1 MLPAASPTAFRPV
14 PAVLT
19 DALGCTA
26 SKLSDNQEFEG
37 AGIRLYRKRSHDA
50 HLGHVE
56 TPATDRGVLV
66 GVSMRNGHRRK
77 ILHEHHASSHDFG
90 EHSIYV
96 RNFADRYRADLSGAF
111 DFVLLEIPRSSLEDA
126 VADTASSRID
136 GLRCA
141 TGHLDPVLAHL
152 VQALL
157 PSLERPREACKLFV
171 DQLGAT
177 IATHLVRQ
185 YSGVRLPSTA
195 KSPLS
200 KSHEDRA
207 KAMLRSN
214 IDGDISIGDVAL
226 ACGLSRSH
234 FTRAFKET
242 TGLTPHQWL
251 LDQRVAKARELLSRS
266 RISLVEVAALCG
278 FADQSHL
285 TRLFTKVVGAS
296 PGKWRRESSF

>member
-1 MLPAASPTAFRPV
+1 MLPAASPDVFQLA

-19 DALGCTA
+19 DGLGCTA
-26 SKLSDNQEFEG
+26 SKLSGDQEFEG
-37 AGIRLYRKRSHDA
+37 AGIKLYRKRSHDA
-50 HLGHVE
+50 HLGYVE

-66 GVSMRNGHRRK
+66 GVSMRSGHRRK

-90 EHSIYV
+90 ENSVYV
-96 RNFADRYRADLSGAF
+96 RNFSDRYRADLSGAF
-111 DFVLLEIPRSSLEDA
+111 DFVLLEIARSSLEDA
-126 VADTASSRID
+126 VADTSRSRID
-136 GLRCA
+136 GLNCA
-141 TGHLDPVLAHL
+141 TGHADPVLAHL
-152 VQALL
+152 VHALL

-177 IATHLVRQ
+177 ISTHLLRQ
-185 YSGVRLPSTA
+185 YSGIRLPRNT

-214 IDGDISIGDVAL
+214 IDGDISIGDIAQ

-234 FTRAFKET
+234 FTRSFKET
-242 TGLTPHQWL
+242 TGLTPYRWL
-251 LDQRVAKARELLSRS
+251 LDQRVAKARELLSRPQ
-266 RISLVEVAALCG
+266 ISLAEIAALCG

-285 TRLFTKVVGAS
+285 TRLFTKVVGTS
-296 PGKWRRESSF
+296 PGKWRRGSSI